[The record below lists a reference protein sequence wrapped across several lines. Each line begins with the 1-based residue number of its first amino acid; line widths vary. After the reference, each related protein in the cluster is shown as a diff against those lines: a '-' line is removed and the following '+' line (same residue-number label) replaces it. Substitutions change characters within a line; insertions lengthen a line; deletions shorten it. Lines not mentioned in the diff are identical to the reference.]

1 MGSKRRISYQWQ
13 LFIPL
18 ITTLWLLIFGMAYW
32 QVYNERQYRI
42 ASLEEQ
48 LKLINERIIS
58 YYENEKDPLEFF
70 RFLSAYY
77 IENPLYDKIRIS
89 VYNDDKLIYSV
100 GDIIMLSDEERRNV
114 KGITNSIHK
123 HDASD
128 LQVENE
134 VDDLKTDNFFY
145 RTDVS
150 SNGRLRTSTVLPFDA
165 DIIEATIP
173 QTSIWIIVFT
183 IAIALTILSYFSTR
197 HFSRN
202 IQILRAFAE
211 RAATDPNFI
220 PSMDYPHDE
229 LGDISRQIIY
239 MYNERSKA
247 VLNLK
252 REHNVTMH
260 ALEEKNRLKRQLT
273 NNINHEL
280 KTPIGVIK
288 GYLDTI
294 ISNPD
299 MDESSRNHFIRKAL
313 DHANRLTSLMNDVSA
328 ITRLEEGGALI
339 NTEELDYHDL
349 VYTVMSDL
357 NESDALG
364 SLEFVYD
371 IPTDCMI
378 TGNNSLLSGMLLN
391 LAKNAATYSKG
402 TKCGVRL
409 DGEDDKFYRFVFFD
423 NGTGVA
429 EEHLPHLFERFYRID
444 SGRSRKTGG
453 TGLGLPIVQN
463 TILAHG
469 GTIKVRNNPN
479 GGLEFVF
486 TLPKAP
492 KK

>member
-1 MGSKRRISYQWQ
+1 
-13 LFIPL
+13 
-18 ITTLWLLIFGMAYW
+18 
-32 QVYNERQYRI
+32 
-42 ASLEEQ
+42 
-48 LKLINERIIS
+48 
-58 YYENEKDPLEFF
+58 
-70 RFLSAYY
+70 
-77 IENPLYDKIRIS
+77 
-89 VYNDDKLIYSV
+89 
-100 GDIIMLSDEERRNV
+100 
-114 KGITNSIHK
+114 
-123 HDASD
+123 
-128 LQVENE
+128 
-134 VDDLKTDNFFY
+134 
-145 RTDVS
+145 
-150 SNGRLRTSTVLPFDA
+150 
-165 DIIEATIP
+165 
-173 QTSIWIIVFT
+173 
-183 IAIALTILSYFSTR
+183 
-197 HFSRN
+197 
-202 IQILRAFAE
+202 
-211 RAATDPNFI
+211 
-220 PSMDYPHDE
+220 
-229 LGDISRQIIY
+229 
-239 MYNERSKA
+239 
-247 VLNLK
+247 
-252 REHNVTMH
+252 
-260 ALEEKNRLKRQLT
+260 
-273 NNINHEL
+273 
-280 KTPIGVIK
+280 
-288 GYLDTI
+288 
-294 ISNPD
+294 